1 MKVKIILMRFI
12 RGFIS
17 GGIASLLA
25 LFSTGTVISSMAEF
39 KDFVYALAIAFL
51 TGGLMAIDKLI
62 RWEE

>member
-1 MKVKIILMRFI
+1 MRFI

-17 GGIASLLA
+17 GGIASVLA
-25 LFSTGTVISSMAEF
+25 LFSMGTTISSLAEF

>member
-1 MKVKIILMRFI
+1 MRFI

-17 GGIASLLA
+17 GGIASVLA
-25 LFSTGTVISSMAEF
+25 LFSMGTVISSLAEF

-51 TGGLMAIDKLI
+51 TGGLMAVDKLL